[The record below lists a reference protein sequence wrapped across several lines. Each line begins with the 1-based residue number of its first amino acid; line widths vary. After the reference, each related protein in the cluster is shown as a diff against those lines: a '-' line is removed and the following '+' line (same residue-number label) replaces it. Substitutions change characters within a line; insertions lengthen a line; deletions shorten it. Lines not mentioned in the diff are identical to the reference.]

1 MTDTCGSGQAG
12 PFAELGHNA
21 RLGALIESL
30 PADLQEELLGMAER
44 RHVSAGDILI
54 EDGVSADHVGFL
66 STGLLALTKVLPD
79 ERRHIVGMLVPSD
92 MYGRLFD
99 GPSPVRIEALSEA
112 HILSFPRARFEAI
125 LRRSP
130 AAERLFLVSLL
141 DELDAAREWVLV
153 LGGPKVVQRVAAFLL
168 IICRREIR
176 GMTATLRRGNAP
188 INVRIFIKRSNL
200 AQYLGARPESL
211 SRAFH
216 ELEDAGVIRINDPYD
231 FDVLDMAGLVD
242 ISGDDLVLDEDP
254 PEKPHRR

>member
-1 MTDTCGSGQAG
+1 MAEAGGPGQSAPPHEKRQRG
-12 PFAELGHNA
+12 
-21 RLGALIESL
+21 RLDALVDAL
-30 PADLQEELLGMAER
+30 PADLQRELHAMGER
-44 RHVSAGDILI
+44 KSIPSGDILV
-54 EDGVSADHVGFL
+54 EDGAFVDHIGFL
-66 STGLLALTKVLPD
+66 STGVLAMTKVLAD
-79 ERRHIVGMLVPSD
+79 DRRHIVGMLVPND

-99 GPSPVRIEALSEA
+99 GPSPVRIEALSDAEVV
-112 HILSFPRARFEAI
+112 SFPRARFETL

-176 GMTATLRRGNAP
+176 GMTAAVRRANGP
-188 INVRIFIKRSNL
+188 VNVRIFIKRSDL
-200 AQYLGARPESL
+200 AHYLGARPESL

-242 ISGDDLVLDEDP
+242 ISGHDLVLDEDP
-254 PEKPHRR
+254 PGRPHRR